1 MALLGGGVGGA
12 GNPVGGSFTGPA
24 EALEIVG
31 DFAYGYSGLQQIN
44 TTPVQH
50 LLFTSGN
57 FLFVGEVTFQGAE
70 YDQNVEAGTQS
81 ICILKLNDVTVLSV
95 KIDTVR
101 EAQMNPSVFPFIIP
115 SYTEVDIAVASQH
128 TTTDYFTA
136 VTLTGRIY
144 RTRE

>member
-1 MALLGGGVGGA
+1 MGLDGGGA
-12 GNPVGGSFTGPA
+12 GGGGILGVGNTFTGPA
-24 EALEIVG
+24 EQLEIAG
-31 DFAYGYSGLQQIN
+31 DFAYAYSGLQQIAAL
-44 TTPVQH
+44 PVQH

-57 FLFVGEVTFQGAE
+57 YLFVGEVTFQGAE

-81 ICILKLNDVTVLSV
+81 ICIIELNDAQILAV

-101 EAQMNPSVFPFIIP
+101 EAQMNPSVFPLIIP
-115 SYTEVDIAVASQH
+115 SYTEVSIAVASQH

-144 RTRE
+144 RG

>member
-1 MALLGGGVGGA
+1 MQRDGGPGGPGA
-12 GNPVGGSFTGPA
+12 GGNPTGGSFTGAA
-24 EALEIVG
+24 EALEIAG
-31 DFAYGYSGLQQIN
+31 DFAYAYSGLQQIAA
-44 TTPVQH
+44 TPVQH

-57 FLFVGEVTFQGAE
+57 YLFVGEVTFQGAE
-70 YDQNVEAGTQS
+70 YDQDVEAGTQS
-81 ICILKLNDVTVLSV
+81 ICIIKLNDVQILAV

-101 EAQMNPSVFPFIIP
+101 EAQMNPSVFPLIIP

-144 RTRE
+144 RG